1 MQRNWIGK
9 STGATIYFSLEGDE
23 NTRVSIFTTRPDT
36 LFGVTYVVLAP
47 EHELTLV
54 LAKQSGRLTEVEK
67 LVKETVQQSVQDR
80 SDDSR
85 EKKGLYL
92 GVNVINPVNGRVCP
106 VYVGDYVVM
115 DYGSGAVM
123 AVPAHDQ
130 RDFDFAKMHNLP
142 LLVVIQNDEQTL
154 NELTLTEAYCDAGIL
169 AQSSH
174 FDGMKSNEAKEAIVE
189 WLVDKNMGCE
199 TVTYR
204 LRDWLIS
211 RQRYWGTPIPILYDS
226 SGQAFPESRDSLPVL
241 LPSDVSFTGQGNPLD
256 SSASFSKVERGGVS
270 YRRETDTMDTF
281 FDSSWYFL
289 RFIDSHNTSLPFD
302 KALVSK
308 WMPVDQY
315 VGGVEHAILHLLYA
329 RFFTKVLRDCG
340 LISINEP
347 FKRLLCQGMVLKDGQ
362 KMSKS
367 VGNTVDPGHI
377 IDAYGGDTARLLIL
391 FGAPVE
397 RDLDW
402 TDEGVEG
409 AFRFLKR
416 VFTLCV
422 NFENYPLHES
432 KKKEV
437 YKKVHQTIQSV
448 TQDIDRFS
456 FNTAI
461 SRCMECVNTMY
472 QHGTDK
478 ESIRILILL
487 LSPMVPFITEELW
500 SLLGFLG
507 SVHKQEWPVF
517 DASNLQE
524 DTVVIVFQVNGKVRD
539 KVVVPKDSDRATLES
554 MALES
559 KNVLKF
565 TSNGEVVKVVTIP
578 NKLVNI
584 VVK

>member
-1 MQRNWIGK
+1 M
-9 STGATIYFSLEGDE
+9 
-23 NTRVSIFTTRPDT
+23 
-36 LFGVTYVVLAP
+36 LF
-47 EHELTLV
+47 
-54 LAKQSGRLTEVEK
+54 
-67 LVKETVQQSVQDR
+67 R
-80 SDDSR
+80 S
-85 EKKGLYL
+85 
-92 GVNVINPVNGRVCP
+92 
-106 VYVGDYVVM
+106 
-115 DYGSGAVM
+115 
-123 AVPAHDQ
+123 
-130 RDFDFAKMHNLP
+130 
-142 LLVVIQNDEQTL
+142 
-154 NELTLTEAYCDAGIL
+154 
-169 AQSSH
+169 
-174 FDGMKSNEAKEAIVE
+174 
-189 WLVDKNMGCE
+189 
-199 TVTYR
+199 
-204 LRDWLIS
+204 
-211 RQRYWGTPIPILYDS
+211 
-226 SGQAFPESRDSLPVL
+226 
-241 LPSDVSFTGQGNPLD
+241 
-256 SSASFSKVERGGVS
+256 
-270 YRRETDTMDTF
+270 
-281 FDSSWYFL
+281 
-289 RFIDSHNTSLPFD
+289 
-302 KALVSK
+302 
-308 WMPVDQY
+308 
-315 VGGVEHAILHLLYA
+315 
-329 RFFTKVLRDCG
+329 
-340 LISINEP
+340 
-347 FKRLLCQGMVLKDGQ
+347 
-362 KMSKS
+362 
-367 VGNTVDPGHI
+367 
-377 IDAYGGDTARLLIL
+377 DAYGGDTARLLIL

-422 NFENYPLHES
+422 NFENYPLQES

-517 DASNLQE
+517 DASNLEE